1 MSMRCC
7 VVTAISALFRSILLV
22 FYVCGCRG
30 FHSTDLDKVPCPG
43 CAGFFG
49 KIPQLREDDFPENR
63 LRPDLAQPMGTRLTF
78 VGGNGTPGLLHTV
91 HIYSVM
97 RWLPQLM
104 CILPSLS
111 CVRMSRLS
119 MTDIVMSN
127 SSKISDCSLTSPVL
141 MNSFRRSLVST
152 SAI

>member
-1 MSMRCC
+1 MRCC

-63 LRPDLAQPMGTRLTF
+63 LRHDLALPVRGRATF
-78 VGGNGTPGLLHTV
+78 ACGMESAVSHLFFHFSVHDALASPADVYFAFTVLRADEQAVDDRHCDVELLE
-91 HIYSVM
+91 
-97 RWLPQLM
+97 
-104 CILPSLS
+104 
-111 CVRMSRLS
+111 
-119 MTDIVMSN
+119 D
-127 SSKISDCSLTSPVL
+127 
-141 MNSFRRSLVST
+141 F
-152 SAI
+152 